1 MPNIEVHHGPLI
13 QDAKNSRK
21 FKQKYPHAYVDNK
34 RWASINQRKYTNVYD
49 MIENILK
56 EENINQI
63 KLGKDVKEEI
73 LDKYSLMDISDY
85 IDSMQNEEYEEIYEY
100 LNPNYRIYRRD

>member
-1 MPNIEVHHGPLI
+1 
-13 QDAKNSRK
+13 
-21 FKQKYPHAYVDNK
+21 
-34 RWASINQRKYTNVYD
+34 